1 MNTDRGGLMEKLI
14 ELFKVHHG
22 YSRMKDLRNA
32 GIHPRDITKA
42 MDKNIIEKINPGL
55 YKLTDHPWDEHLGFL
70 DVANAKKS
78 AVICLISAL
87 EYHGLT
93 TINPSF
99 ISIAVPHNTDKFSM
113 KYPPVKVYYFQNT
126 FYDLGIEEIKTKAGT
141 FKIYNVEKTV
151 CDMFRYRNKLGED
164 LALEGLRNY
173 LKLKDADIAKLREYA
188 IKCQVKIVML
198 PYLKAMVVK

>member
-1 MNTDRGGLMEKLI
+1 MEKLI
-14 ELFKVHHG
+14 DFFEVHHG
-22 YSRMKDLRNA
+22 YSRMKDMRDA
-32 GIHPRDITKA
+32 GIHSRDITKA
-42 MDKNIIEKINPGL
+42 MDMNVIEKISPGL
-55 YKLTDHPWDEHLGFL
+55 YKLIDYSWDEHLSFL
-70 DVANAKKS
+70 DVANAKKN

-87 EYHGLT
+87 EYHQLST
-93 TINPSF
+93 ANPSV

-126 FYDLGIEEIKTKAGT
+126 FYDLGIEEIKTKTGT
-141 FKIYNVEKTV
+141 FKIYNAEKTI

-173 LKLKDADIAKLREYA
+173 LKRKDANIAKLREYA
-188 IKCQVKIVML
+188 IKCQVKMVLL